1 MHNTAT
7 LAWVEQEYHR
17 TRHSEIDDTPL
28 NRYIT
33 SPDVGRTCPDASTL
47 KQAFCTQVMRTL
59 RKSDG
64 SLSIAGRRF
73 EVSSHYRH
81 LEKLTVRYARWDLS
95 FALLIDPHSNSC
107 LERLY
112 PQDKSA
118 NASGVRRALAPKDE
132 VSIVPEPEGIAPLL
146 KKLMA
151 DFAAT
156 GLPPAFLSQQEK
168 S

>member
-1 MHNTAT
+1 MSVGNA
-7 LAWVEQEYHR
+7 LIRQ
-17 TRHSEIDDTPL
+17 HSNKRSEV
-28 NRYIT
+28 
-33 SPDVGRTCPDASTL
+33 S
-47 KQAFCTQVMRTL
+47 RTL

-64 SLSIAGRRF
+64 TLSIAGRRF

-95 FALLIDPHSNSC
+95 FALLIDPHTNVC

-118 NASGVRRALAPKDE
+118 NASGLRRSLEPKEDALL
-132 VSIVPEPEGIAPLL
+132 STEPDDIAPLL

-156 GLPPAFLSQQEK
+156 GLPPAYLPQKDK